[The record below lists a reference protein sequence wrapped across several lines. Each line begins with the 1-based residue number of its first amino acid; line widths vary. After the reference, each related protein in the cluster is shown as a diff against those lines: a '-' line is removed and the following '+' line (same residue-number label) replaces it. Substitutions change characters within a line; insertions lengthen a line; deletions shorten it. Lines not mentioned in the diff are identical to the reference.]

1 MISPNLRCGNRRG
14 TRGPRFRSGPGT
26 VPGSDALAV
35 CVQEQQ
41 GATTLSSLEE
51 GARERERQRDRE
63 AEKSEA
69 DFSLCVCG
77 NKLHTSVFERG
88 FE

>member
-1 MISPNLRCGNRRG
+1 
-14 TRGPRFRSGPGT
+14 